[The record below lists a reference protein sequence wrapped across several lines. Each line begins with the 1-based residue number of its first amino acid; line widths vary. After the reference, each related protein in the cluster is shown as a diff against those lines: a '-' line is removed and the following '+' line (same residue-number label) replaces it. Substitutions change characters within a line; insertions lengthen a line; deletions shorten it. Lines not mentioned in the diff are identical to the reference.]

1 MIDTPSSNAEL
12 IRTLIGAVDAA
23 DHAVIAAL
31 TSADVH
37 FRFGNSEPT
46 DTQGELLAAA
56 GSFRGA
62 IADLRHTIINLWEV
76 DDDTVVATMD
86 VYYRRFD
93 GVELT
98 LPCCNVF
105 RVRGGVVDQYLIY
118 MDVNPVIAP

>member
-12 IRTLIGAVDAA
+12 IRALIGAVDTA
-23 DHAVIAAL
+23 DHDVIAAL
-31 TSADVH
+31 TAADVH

-46 DTQGELLAAA
+46 DTQDELLAEA

-62 IADLRHTIINLWEV
+62 IADLRHTFNNLWEV